1 MRKRIRNF
9 IQNISLPDGDF
20 SEQKFK
26 YFTMIGVIALVIV
39 TIGNILIREN
49 WLEIVA
55 LILTET
61 AAPAVMLISLKKGK
75 IQMGGVLIAV
85 SMIFFIL
92 PVAFFFGGGLTG
104 CVVSWYVFSY
114 LFIGLILEKKQRT
127 LMLILLT
134 ITVIASYISGYFWPF
149 LVIEHDRFTWFM
161 DSLLSVL
168 VVSYTVYLMIVFQNQ
183 LFIRENQRSQ
193 QQALEIEAL
202 NRSQNRFFSS
212 MSHEIRTPIN
222 TIIGL
227 NEMILRE
234 DVSDEVAEDA
244 RNIQSA
250 SRMLL
255 SLINDILDMSKMESG
270 KMEIVRVSYDTGKM
284 LSELVNMI
292 WGRANEKGLKF
303 VIDVDPYLPA
313 QLFSDEVRIKQ
324 ILINLLNNAVKYTE
338 KGQISLSIHCR
349 RTTKG
354 KVMVTYQV
362 EDTGMGIKSE
372 SIPYLF
378 DAFKRVDEEKN
389 RYIEGTGLGLS
400 IVKQLVELMGG
411 EITVS
416 SVYTKGS
423 TFTVSIEQETVDEE
437 VIGEFAPEKYHRG
450 REKSHYQQR
459 FEAPEARVL
468 IVDDNRANLMVAS
481 KLLRDT
487 KVQIDTAESGEQC
500 LKLTMQNHYDA
511 IFMDHMMP
519 EMDGVEC
526 FRRLREQTG
535 GLCQNSP
542 VIVLTANA
550 DSENRS
556 LYKKEGFDAY
566 LLKPVDGTALEDT
579 LQPLLPPE
587 LVIAGE
593 AADTAYGSDAVVRQI
608 RRKAAIMITT
618 DSVSDLPEEL
628 IRSMNIRVLPYKVV
642 TGEGIFADG
651 TEAKG
656 DAVLRYLAD
665 QRTKA
670 RSESP
675 EQTDYEAFFARQL
688 SDAQY
693 ILHISMAKK
702 SSKGFNNASEAALA
716 FYNVRV
722 VDSGHLSSGMGL
734 MVMEAAKEAASSNQD
749 IKVLSKKLAAM
760 RDKIQ
765 TSFIVD
771 NTEYLSRS
779 GRLPLWI
786 HKACSTL
793 MIHPVMVMK
802 DSAMTVG
809 GVVFGNSEKS
819 RKTYI
824 RKTLRGV
831 SGIDTETLFITY
843 AGLSEQELEWVKK
856 EAESIMHFEH
866 VYLQSASPA
875 ISINCGPGS
884 FGLIFKRRNSHE
896 G

>member
-1 MRKRIRNF
+1 
-9 IQNISLPDGDF
+9 
-20 SEQKFK
+20 
-26 YFTMIGVIALVIV
+26 MIGVIALVLV
-39 TIGNILIREN
+39 TIGNVMIREH
-49 WLEIVA
+49 WIEIVV
-55 LILTET
+55 LILTEVS
-61 AAPAVMLISLKKGK
+61 APVVMLISLRKGK
-75 IQMGGVLIAV
+75 IQTGGLVIALF
-85 SMIFFIL
+85 MIFLIL

-114 LFIGLILEKKQRT
+114 LFIGLILDNKPRT
-127 LMLILLT
+127 FMLILLT
-134 ITVIASYISGYFWPF
+134 ISVVVSYVLAYFWPN
-149 LVIEHDRFTWFM
+149 LVYEHDRFTWYM

-168 VVSYTVYLMIVFQNQ
+168 VVSYTVYLMIVFQNR
-183 LFIRENQRSQ
+183 LFIRENKRAQ

-270 KMEIVRVSYDTGKM
+270 KMDIVRVSYDTGKM

-303 VIDVDPYLPA
+303 AIDVDPYLPA

-338 KGQISLSIHCR
+338 KGEVSLSIHCS

-354 KVMVTYQV
+354 KVMVVYQV
-362 EDTGMGIKSE
+362 EDTGMGIRSE

-400 IVKQLVELMGG
+400 IVKQLVELLGG
-411 EITVS
+411 EISVS

-423 TFTVSIEQETVDEE
+423 TFTVSIEQETVDEA
-437 VIGEFAPEKYHRG
+437 VIGQFTPEKYHG
-450 REKSHYQQR
+450 HREKNSYHSA
-459 FEAPEARVL
+459 FEAPEAKVL
-468 IVDDNRANLMVAS
+468 IVDDNKANLLVAS

-500 LKLTMQNHYDA
+500 LKLTGQNHYDA

-519 EMDGVEC
+519 QMDGVEC
-526 FRRLREQTG
+526 FRRIREQTG
-535 GLCQNSP
+535 GMCCSTP
-542 VIVLTANA
+542 VVVLTANA
-550 DSENRS
+550 DSENRA

-566 LLKPVDGTALEDT
+566 LLKPVEGAALEET
-579 LQPLLPPE
+579 LRSLLPGE
-587 LVIAGE
+587 LMTVNE
-593 AADTAYGSDAVVRQI
+593 SADTAYGSDAVVRQI
-608 RRKAAIMITT
+608 RRKASIMITT
-618 DSVSDLPEEL
+618 DSVSDLPEDV
-628 IRSMNIRVLPYKVV
+628 IRSMNVRVLPYRVV
-642 TGEGIFADG
+642 TADGIFADG

-656 DAVLRYLAD
+656 DAILRYLAD
-665 QRTKA
+665 GKA
-670 RSESP
+670 AAKSESP
-675 EQTDYEAFFARQL
+675 ERSDYEAFFAKEL

-693 ILHISMAKK
+693 ILHIAMAKK
-702 SSKGFNNASEAALA
+702 ASKGFANASEAALS

-734 MVMEAAKEAASSNQD
+734 MVMEAAREAENSSLD
-749 IKVLSKKLAAM
+749 IKELGRSLSDMKDLI
-760 RDKIQ
+760 R
-765 TSFIVD
+765 TSFVVD
-771 NTEYLSRS
+771 DTEYLSRS
-779 GRLPLWI
+779 GRLPGWL
-786 HKACSTL
+786 HKVCSAL
-793 MIHPVMVMK
+793 MIHPVIEMK

-809 GVVFGNSEKS
+809 GIILGDREKA
-819 RKTYI
+819 RKKYI
-824 RKTLRGV
+824 RRVLRGV
-831 SGIDTETLFITY
+831 SGIDTDTLFITY
-843 AGLSEQELEWVKK
+843 AGIPSEQLEEIQR
-856 EAESIMHFEH
+856 EAQSIVEFEH
-866 VYLQSASPA
+866 VYLQPASPA

-884 FGLIFKRRNSHE
+884 FGLIYKRRNSHA

>member
-1 MRKRIRNF
+1 MKKRIQNF
-9 IQNISLPDGDF
+9 IHKMSLPDGDF

-26 YFTMIGVIALVIV
+26 YFTLIGVLALVFV
-39 TIGNILIREN
+39 TIGNILIREH
-49 WLEIVA
+49 WIEIVV
-55 LILTET
+55 LILTEVS
-61 AAPAVMLISLKKGK
+61 APAVMLISLRKGK
-75 IQMGGVLIAV
+75 IQTGGVLIALC
-85 SMIFFIL
+85 MIFLIL
-92 PVAFFFGGGLTG
+92 PVAYFFGGGLTG

-114 LFIGLILEKKQRT
+114 LFIGLILERKQRT
-127 LMLILLT
+127 FMLILLT
-134 ITVIASYISGYFWPF
+134 LSVVISYVLAYFWPQ
-149 LVIEHDRFTWFM
+149 LVHEHDRFTWYM

-168 VVSYTVYLMIVFQNQ
+168 VVSYTVYLMIIFQNR
-183 LFIRENQRSQ
+183 LFIRENQRAQ
-193 QQALEIEAL
+193 QQAVEIEAL
-202 NRSQNRFFSS
+202 NRAQNRFFSS

-234 DVSDEVAEDA
+234 EVSDEVAEDA

-270 KMEIVRVSYDTGKM
+270 KMEIVRVPYDTGKM

-338 KGQISLSIHCR
+338 KGEVSLSIHCS
-349 RTTKG
+349 RTAKG

-362 EDTGMGIKSE
+362 EDTGMGIRSE

-400 IVKQLVELMGG
+400 IVKQLVELLGG
-411 EITVS
+411 EISVS

-423 TFTVSIEQETVDEE
+423 TFTVSIEQETVDDA
-437 VIGEFAPEKYHRG
+437 VIGQFTPERYHGR
-450 REKSHYQQR
+450 REKNNYQQK

-468 IVDDNRANLMVAS
+468 IVDDNKANLLVAS

-487 KVQIDTAESGEQC
+487 KVQIDTAESGQQC
-500 LKLTMQNHYDA
+500 LMLTGQNHYDA

-519 EMDGVEC
+519 QMDGVEC
-526 FRRLREQTG
+526 FRKLREQPG
-535 GLCQNSP
+535 GLCRETP
-542 VIVLTANA
+542 VIILTANA
-550 DSENRS
+550 DSENRA

-566 LLKPVDGTALEDT
+566 LLKPVDGFALEET
-579 LQPLLPPE
+579 LQSLLPKE
-587 LVIAGE
+587 LMTGNDS
-593 AADTAYGSDAVVRQI
+593 ADTVYGSDAVVRQI
-608 RRKAAIMITT
+608 RRKATIMITT

-628 IRSMNIRVLPYKVV
+628 IRSMNIRVLPYRVI
-642 TGEGIFADG
+642 TEDGIFADG
-651 TEAKG
+651 TEVKG
-656 DAVLRYLAD
+656 DAILRYLSD
-665 QRTKA
+665 NKA
-670 RSESP
+670 TAKSESP
-675 EQTDYEAFFARQL
+675 ERSEYEEFFAKEL

-693 ILHISMAKK
+693 ILHIAMAKK
-702 SSKGFNNASEAALA
+702 ASRGFANASEAALS

-734 MVMEAAKEAASSNQD
+734 MVLDAAKEAENSNAD
-749 IKVLSKKLAAM
+749 FKELSRTLSDTKDL
-760 RDKIQ
+760 IS

-771 NTEYLSRS
+771 DTEYLSRS
-779 GRLPLWI
+779 GRLPMWL
-786 HKACSTL
+786 HKVCSAL
-793 MIHPVMVMK
+793 MIHPVIEMK
-802 DSAMTVG
+802 DSEMTVG
-809 GVVFGNSEKS
+809 GIIFGDREKAR
-819 RKTYI
+819 RKYI
-824 RKTLRGV
+824 RRVLHAV
-831 SGIDTETLFITY
+831 SGIDTDTLFITY
-843 AGLSEQELEWVKK
+843 AGIPSDELSRIQK
-856 EAESIMHFEH
+856 EAEDIVTFDH
-866 VYLQSASPA
+866 VYLQPASPA

-884 FGLIFKRRNSHE
+884 FGLIYKRRSSHA

>member
-1 MRKRIRNF
+1 MKEKINSFIKRL
-9 IQNISLPDGDF
+9 SLPDGDF
-20 SEQKFK
+20 SEMKFR
-26 YFTMIGVIALVIV
+26 YFTLIGVIALILV
-39 TIGNILIREN
+39 TIGNIFIREN
-49 WLEIVA
+49 VIEIII
-55 LILTET
+55 LILTEIS
-61 AAPAVMLISLKKGK
+61 APVIMLICVRKGK
-75 IQMGGVLIAV
+75 IQIGAIIIAIF
-85 SMIFFIL
+85 MIFLIL

-127 LMLILLT
+127 IMLILLT
-134 ITVIASYISGYFWPF
+134 ISVILSYVIAYFWPQ
-149 LVIEHDRFTWFM
+149 LVYEHDRTTWFA

-168 VVSYTVYLMIVFQNQ
+168 VVSYTVYLMITFQNR

-193 QQALEIEAL
+193 QQAVEIEAL

-270 KMEIVRVSYDTGKM
+270 KMDIVRVSYDAGDM
-284 LSELVNMI
+284 LSEIVNMI

-313 QLFSDEVRIKQ
+313 RLFSDEVRIKQ

-338 KGQISLSIHCR
+338 HGEVSLSIHCR
-349 RTTKG
+349 RTTPG
-354 KVMVTYQV
+354 KVMVTYQI
-362 EDTGMGIKSE
+362 EDTGMGIRSE

-400 IVKQLVELMGG
+400 IVKQLVELLGG
-411 EITVS
+411 DISVS

-423 TFTVSIEQETVDEE
+423 TFTVNIEQETIDDA
-437 VIGEFAPEKYHRG
+437 VIGTFTPQNYHGKHER
-450 REKSHYQQR
+450 SLYHQQ
-459 FEAPEARVL
+459 FEAPEAKVL
-468 IVDDNRANLMVAS
+468 IVDDNKANLMVAS

-500 LKLTMQNHYDA
+500 LKLTGQVHYDA

-526 FRRLREQTG
+526 FERIREQVG
-535 GLCQNSP
+535 GMCKNTP
-542 VIVLTANA
+542 VIILTANA
-550 DSENRS
+550 DGENRA
-556 LYKKEGFDAY
+556 LYKKAGFDAY
-566 LLKPVDGTALEDT
+566 LVKPIDGAALEET
-579 LQPLLPPE
+579 LQSLLPKE
-587 LVIAGE
+587 LIIGKE
-593 AADTAYGSDAVVRQI
+593 TADTVYGSDAVVRQI
-608 RRKAAIMITT
+608 RRKASVVITT

-628 IRSMNIRVLPYKVV
+628 IRTMNVKVLPYSVITK
-642 TGEGIFADG
+642 DG
-651 TEAKG
+651 VFSDRTEAKG
-656 DAVLRYLAD
+656 DAILRYLED
-665 QRTKA
+665 DRVEA
-670 RSESP
+670 RSEAPDVS
-675 EQTDYEAFFARQL
+675 DYEAFFAKEL
-688 SDAQY
+688 SNAQY
-693 ILHISMAKK
+693 ILHIAMGKR
-702 SSKGFNNASEAALA
+702 SSKGFANASEAALA
-716 FYNVRV
+716 FYNVKV

-734 MVMEAAKEAASSNQD
+734 MVMEAVKQAEKYSQD
-749 IKVLSKKLAAM
+749 IAKLGKDLSKLKDL
-760 RDKIQ
+760 IQ

-771 NTEYLSRS
+771 NTAFLSRS
-779 GRLPLWI
+779 GRLPMWI
-786 HKACSTL
+786 HKVCSA
-793 MIHPVMVMK
+793 MMVHPIIVMK

-809 GVVFGNSEKS
+809 GIILGNREKA
-819 RKTYI
+819 RKKYI
-824 RKTLRGV
+824 HKALRGV
-831 SGIDTETLFITY
+831 GSIDPDTLFITY
-843 AGLSEQELEWVKK
+843 VGMSQDELKEIRDEALSIVP
-856 EAESIMHFEH
+856 FER
-866 VYLQSASPA
+866 VYIQKASPA
-875 ISINCGPGS
+875 VSINSGPGT
-884 FGLIFKRRNSHE
+884 FGLIFRRRQDHE